1 VVVAPPGLDRMRLA
15 REAIGPSIVRTPLLP
30 LNVLDAPAS
39 IYLKLENLQPIGSFK
54 IRAAAFAMAQMPR
67 TELDRGVLTASAGN
81 MGQAVAWEA
90 RRLAIPC
97 TVIVPDTAPQR
108 KLDAMRQ
115 LGARI
120 IPVSFDEWWATLIER
135 AYTGIE
141 GKFIHPFD
149 DEDVIAADGTIGL
162 EILEDLPDVEV
173 ILVPW
178 GGGGLSTGI
187 GSAVRALK
195 PECRVFAVEVE
206 GAAPLVSSLAAGTPV
221 SVDYRPSFVDGIGSK
236 TVFPNMLSLA
246 GELLAGALTTTAD
259 DTARAVQTLMVRNR
273 IVAEGAGA
281 AAVAVALSG
290 RAGAGRIAC
299 IVSGGNIDAHKLAK
313 ILDGEQP

>member
-1 VVVAPPGLDRMRLA
+1 
-15 REAIGPSIVRTPLLP
+15 LP

-54 IRAAAFAMAQMPR
+54 IRAAAFAVARIPR
-67 TELDRGVLTASAGN
+67 DELDRGVHTASAGN

-90 RRLAIPC
+90 RRLGIPC
-97 TVIVPDTAPQR
+97 TVIVPDSAPQR

-115 LGARI
+115 LGAGI
-120 IPVSFDEWWATLIER
+120 IPVPFDEWWATLADR
-135 AYTGIE
+135 AYAGIE

-149 DEDVIAADGTIGL
+149 DDDVIAADGTIGL
-162 EILEDLPDVEV
+162 EIVEDLPDVDV

-187 GSAVRALK
+187 AAAVRAVK
-195 PECRVFAVEVE
+195 PECRVFAVEVD
-206 GAAPLVSSLAAGTPV
+206 GAAPLVSSLAAGKPV
-221 SVDYRPSFVDGIGSK
+221 NIDYRPSFVDGIGSK
-236 TVFPNMLSLA
+236 TVFTNMLSLA
-246 GELLAGALTTTAD
+246 GELLAGSLTTTPA

-273 IVAEGAGA
+273 VVAEGAGA
-281 AAVAVALSG
+281 VAVAVALSG

-299 IVSGGNIDAHKLAK
+299 VVSGGNIDAHKLAK
-313 ILDGEQP
+313 ILEGELP